1 VNEIPDCYESNKNF
15 FGERTGVVF
24 KSGELIF
31 YSKYEYK
38 NQNYNLKKS
47 DGLYVTDENGSFN
60 YKLADGII
68 CSIVVRDDGV
78 YYLKNKNK
86 GEVFLYNYDLYR
98 YSFESG
104 KNELIISD
112 CSYVQ
117 FSDDSVFYCQQYLS
131 YKKFY
136 VEYNKPLDLENEG
149 KIVRHSLL
157 TGEESVVAEIDG
169 GIYHFLVGDG
179 IIAFSGGAGNVYYG
193 GQNLYTCN
201 FDGSNLQQLTENDD
215 GYVKI
220 LSVDKNQV
228 IYSYC
233 STSLPD
239 ASAFC
244 RMELDSK
251 EVVWSYSVN
260 ELDGLGALFPIEFDG
275 KLYFRM
281 DSVYRDN
288 VENKVICLDT
298 RDALGNI
305 EFIETPRIAY
315 SLYVFNGK
323 LYAAGSEAYP
333 GASDLT
339 NILKEFSGL

>member
-15 FGERTGVVF
+15 FGEQTGVVF

-31 YSKYEYK
+31 YSKYKYR
-38 NQNYNLKKS
+38 NMNYELNKS

-60 YKLADGII
+60 YKLDDGII
-68 CSIVVRDDGV
+68 CSVVVRDDGV
-78 YYLKNKNK
+78 YYLKDKAK
-86 GEVFLYNYDLYR
+86 GAKDEVFLYNYDLYR

-104 KNELIISD
+104 KSELIISD

-117 FSDDSVFYCQQYLS
+117 FSTDSVFYCQQYLS
-131 YKKFY
+131 AKDFY
-136 VEYNKPLDLENEG
+136 VEHDRPLDLENEG

-157 TGEESVVAEIDG
+157 TGEEEVIAEVDG
-169 GIYHFLVGDG
+169 GIYNFLVGDG
-179 IIAFSGGAGNVYYG
+179 IIAFSGGGGNRYG
-193 GQNLYTCN
+193 GGINLYTCN

-215 GYVKI
+215 GCVKI

-228 IYSYC
+228 IYSY

-239 ASAFC
+239 ASALC
-244 RMELDSK
+244 LMKLDSK
-251 EVVWSYSVN
+251 EVVWSYSWD
-260 ELDGLGALFPIEFDG
+260 ELDDLGAFYPIELDG
-275 KLYFRM
+275 KLYFWM
-281 DSVYRDN
+281 NESND
-288 VENKVICLDT
+288 ENKIICLDT
-298 RDALGNI
+298 RDTFGNI
-305 EFIETPRIAY
+305 EFIETPRVAY

-323 LYAAGSEAYP
+323 LYAAGSGAYP